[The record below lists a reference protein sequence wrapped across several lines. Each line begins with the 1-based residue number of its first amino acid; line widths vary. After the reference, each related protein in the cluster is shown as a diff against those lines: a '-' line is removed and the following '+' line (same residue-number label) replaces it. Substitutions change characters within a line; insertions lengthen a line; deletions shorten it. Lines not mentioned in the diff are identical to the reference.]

1 MDEKRY
7 ELMEIQVDAE
17 LLEQL
22 KAVIAP
28 MGLTPEMLAVKF
40 FEFCVDPATQEMAIS
55 LLLKWKAEQE
65 GRPTIRGQIKDEL
78 DEIIKCSY
86 TYEQFWKI
94 LKQRGYK
101 IKRDVKYIALKPAFS
116 QRYIRLKSLGEN
128 YSEEA
133 IRQRIIAI
141 RNGIRI

>member
-28 MGLTPEMLAVKF
+28 MGLTPEMLIVKF
-40 FEFCVDPATQEMAIS
+40 FEFCADPATQKLAIS

-65 GRPTIRGQIKDEL
+65 AE
-78 DEIIKCSY
+78 
-86 TYEQFWKI
+86 
-94 LKQRGYK
+94 
-101 IKRDVKYIALKPAFS
+101 
-116 QRYIRLKSLGEN
+116 GEN
-128 YSEEA
+128 LGGGFNA
-133 IRQRIIAI
+133 VQR
-141 RNGIRI
+141 NLL